1 MPAADCGCGYWIAR
15 HLPTLGAVL
24 PALVATG
31 ALLPGGVA
39 QALVR
44 VQALGTAAGVMDQP
58 GVPRV
63 ESLAYGG
70 QVVLHQSVARLAA
83 RVAARFG
90 GIVNVSADLFAYSAA
105 TQT

>member
-31 ALLPGGVA
+31 AMHGGVA

-70 QVVLHQSVARLAA
+70 QVVLHQSVAHLAA